1 MIDETILLGG
11 FNAELCLFLC
21 EKIDMQQKKPTA
33 KILSMPK
40 TPLKRKENSKKL
52 ILEDVILPLKEI
64 DDLLDAYFENLN
76 TKTDETEKP

>member
-33 KILSMPK
+33 KILSLPK
-40 TPLKRKENSKKL
+40 IPLKRKENSKKV
-52 ILEDVILPLKEI
+52 ILEEVILPLKEI
-64 DDLLDAYFENLN
+64 DDMLNSYFENLN
-76 TKTDETEKP
+76 TQTDEMEKP

>member
-1 MIDETILLGG
+1 
-11 FNAELCLFLC
+11 
-21 EKIDMQQKKPTA
+21 
-33 KILSMPK
+33 MPK